1 MLDLRRPSGWFFAI
15 LGLILVVRGI
25 FSPEV
30 RAALTEANINLYC
43 GAVMFVFGAIMLL
56 LSRTRS

>member
-1 MLDLRRPSGWFFAI
+1 MLDLRRPSGWFFAM
-15 LGLILVVRGI
+15 LGLILVGRGI
-25 FSPEV
+25 FLPEV

-43 GAVMFVFGAIMLL
+43 GAVIFVFGAIMLL